1 MCNWIWIVCFV
12 VVTDVMAADMA
23 VHEKGNG
30 MSHTVTIE
38 CPDRFRLV
46 FEAEKN
52 YGITQ
57 WYDLASDPDGKRD
70 LLKNPTD
77 YIPMH
82 AQGAIFN
89 QCLNPDDLIA
99 HVASG
104 GSLHKDVP
112 RAFRILKRTP
122 ATVVVESR
130 YSPMLG
136 KANPDLVFTTRYEID
151 TSGRID
157 IHNTMRAKS
166 PQTITMWRNAIITLG
181 DPTYQTNNQEGLT
194 AELIA
199 PTQLRVAGVKWQPDQ
214 WRGYVVGQSEWRAYD
229 VVSNTIDVLTVK
241 LRSPAKVPDSGEMH
255 LRSNRTR
262 YGWLRNDSISQPV
275 GYQNE
280 SADYIFAHW
289 DAETPAPYKDWTQA
303 SILLL
308 PHVDNAQQGH
318 GGRLHGWRGCKRLY
332 YETAG
337 FTLKEGQTVT
347 QQYRIHLGSSAN
359 SALPDLSS
367 PQVCKSLAAVY
378 RRQDASK
385 NIGKVDKKRAADTPD
400 DNGTQ

>member
-1 MCNWIWIVCFV
+1 MRTLIWILYLV
-12 VVTDVMAADMA
+12 VVTTNVMAADLV
-23 VHEKGNG
+23 VHEDGNG
-30 MSHTVTIE
+30 TSRTVTID
-38 CPDRFRLV
+38 CQGRFRLV

-52 YGITQ
+52 FGITQ
-57 WYDLASDPDGKRD
+57 WYDLAGDPDGERD

-112 RAFRILKRTP
+112 RAFHILKRNP
-122 ATVVVESR
+122 AGVVVESQ

-151 TSGRID
+151 ASGRID

-181 DPTYQTNNQEGLT
+181 DPTYQTNNQEGLS

-199 PTQLRVAGVKWQPDQ
+199 PTQLRVAGVKWQSDQ
-214 WRGYVVGQSEWRAYD
+214 WRGYVVGQSEWRVYD
-229 VVSNTIDVLTVK
+229 VVSNTTDVLTVK
-241 LRSPAKVPDSGEMH
+241 PRSAEKMPNSGELQLRSS
-255 LRSNRTR
+255 RTR
-262 YGWLRNDSISQPV
+262 YGWLRNDSITHPV
-275 GYQNE
+275 GYHKA
-280 SADYIFAHW
+280 SAEYIFAHW
-289 DAETPAPYKDWTQA
+289 DVETPAPYKDWTRA
-303 SILLL
+303 SILLI
-308 PHVDNAQQGH
+308 PHPDNAKQGH

-337 FTLKEGQTVT
+337 FTLKEGQMVT
-347 QQYRIHLGSSAN
+347 QQYRIHLGSSA
-359 SALPDLSS
+359 SDALPDLSS
-367 PQVCKSLAAVY
+367 PEVCKSLAADY
-378 RRQDASK
+378 RGQSASTT
-385 NIGKVDKKRAADTPD
+385 VRTLPD
-400 DNGTQ
+400 